1 MNNNASDRF
10 SHKAAMSW
18 DEAVKWLRAQPDQ
31 AALVRACYFDDPLID
46 AARRFHESLEWRAVH
61 DFLPASCGTAL
72 DVGAGRGI
80 ASFALAADGWRVTA
94 LEPDPSR
101 LVGAGAIRELASQA
115 AVNITV
121 VEEWGEKL
129 PFEDG
134 SFDLIHARQV
144 LHHARDL
151 EALCQELTR
160 VLKPKGMLIAT
171 REHVIDKPEDLPV
184 FLDSHPLHH
193 LYGGENAY
201 TLKRYLGALKGSGL
215 SLANILSPWET
226 PINYFPATESD
237 VRRNV
242 SKMLRWPLPT
252 LLPAALVHWISR
264 RLTSPG
270 RLYSFVGIKP

>member
-1 MNNNASDRF
+1 MTLTRETIT
-10 SHKAAMSW
+10 W
-18 DEAVKWLRAQPDQ
+18 EQAVGWLRAQPNQ
-31 AALVRACYFDDPLID
+31 AALVRACYFDDPLVD
-46 AARRFHESLEWRAVH
+46 AARRFHESLEWRAVR
-61 DFLPASCGTAL
+61 DFLPASCGMAL

-201 TLKRYLGALKGSGL
+201 TRKRYLGAFEDAGL
-215 SLANILSPWET
+215 RMRHVLSPWET
-226 PINYFPATESD
+226 PVNYFPMTELD
-237 VRRNV
+237 VRRAV
-242 SKMLRWPLPT
+242 SNKLRFPFPA
-252 LLPAALVHWISR
+252 LLPAALICWVSK
-264 RLTSPG
+264 RLRSPG
-270 RLYSFVGIKP
+270 RLYSFVGVKL

>member
-1 MNNNASDRF
+1 MTLIRETIT
-10 SHKAAMSW
+10 W
-18 DEAVKWLRAQPDQ
+18 EQAVDWLRAQPDQ
-31 AALVRACYFDDPLID
+31 AALVRACYFDDPLVD
-46 AARRFHESLEWRAVH
+46 AARRFHEGPEWRAVR

-101 LVGAGAIRELASQA
+101 LVGAGAIQALASQA

-121 VEEWGEKL
+121 VQEWGEKL

-160 VLKPKGMLIAT
+160 VLKPNGMLIAT

-201 TLKRYLGALKGSGL
+201 TLKRYLGALEGAGL
-215 SLANILSPWET
+215 RMRHVLSPWET
-226 PINYFPATESD
+226 PVNYFPMTELD
-237 VRRNV
+237 VRRAV
-242 SKMLRWPLPT
+242 SKKLRFPFPAF
-252 LLPAALVHWISR
+252 LPAALICWVSK
-264 RLTSPG
+264 RLRSPG
-270 RLYSFVGIKP
+270 RLYSFVGVKL

>member
-1 MNNNASDRF
+1 MIRETIT
-10 SHKAAMSW
+10 W
-18 DEAVKWLRAQPDQ
+18 EQAVDWLRVQPDQ
-31 AALVRACYFDDPLID
+31 AALVRACYFDDPLVD
-46 AARRFHESLEWRAVH
+46 AARRFHESFEWRAVR
-61 DFLPASCGTAL
+61 DFLPASCGMAL

-151 EALCQELTR
+151 EALCHELTR

-215 SLANILSPWET
+215 NLTKILSPWET
-226 PINYFPATESD
+226 PINYFPVTEAD

-242 SKMLRWPLPT
+242 SKMLCWPLPA
-252 LLPAALVHWISR
+252 LLPTALVHWISR

-270 RLYSFVGIKP
+270 RLYSFLGVKP

>member
-1 MNNNASDRF
+1 MTLIRETIT
-10 SHKAAMSW
+10 W
-18 DEAVKWLRAQPDQ
+18 EQAVDWLRAQPDQ
-31 AALVRACYFDDPLID
+31 AALVRACYFDDPLVD

-101 LVGAGAIRELASQA
+101 LVGAGAIRALASQA

-184 FLDSHPLHH
+184 FLESHPLHH

-201 TLKRYLGALKGSGL
+201 TLRRYLGALEGAGL
-215 SLANILSPWET
+215 RMRHVLSPWET
-226 PINYFPATESD
+226 PVNYFPMTELD
-237 VRRNV
+237 VRRAV
-242 SKMLRWPLPT
+242 SKKLRVPFPA
-252 LLPAALVHWISR
+252 LLPAALICWVSK
-264 RLTSPG
+264 RLSSPG
-270 RLYSFVGIKP
+270 RLYSFVGVKR